1 VIRTRQ
7 LTKDLDQVVRC
18 LTEVGG
24 IDTLLG
30 DLDIG
35 IRLTVLAVSEAFER
49 SVPSRHI
56 GRPEHTFVIVSKNCG
71 SDIVLF
77 VWY

>member
-1 VIRTRQ
+1 VRSVK

-18 LTEVGG
+18 LAEVGG

-35 IRLTVLAVSEAFER
+35 IRLTVSAVSGAFEG
-49 SVPSRHI
+49 SVP
-56 GRPEHTFVIVSKNCG
+56 
-71 SDIVLF
+71 
-77 VWY
+77 